1 MWVGTGCLMMAGPV
15 MGPAPS
21 TVSTCDHDQCEAG
34 QEYCYGKQVW
44 LQSAA
49 APMVTDAC
57 LLLEQYSNESK
68 PQHGHG
74 RARTRGQAGAGA
86 GWARA
91 PRHQE
96 PGAAHRGYK
105 LQRSLKWFRVSNLQL
120 HI

>member
-1 MWVGTGCLMMAGPV
+1 MWRVVTSCLMMAGPV

-57 LLLEQYSNESK
+57 LLLEQCSNESK
-68 PQHGHG
+68 PPHSPPWSGGHG

-96 PGAAHRGYK
+96 PG
-105 LQRSLKWFRVSNLQL
+105 V
-120 HI
+120 

>member
-1 MWVGTGCLMMAGPV
+1 MWRVVTSCLMMAGPV

-57 LLLEQYSNESK
+57 LLLEQCSNESK
-68 PQHGHG
+68 PQHSPPWSGGHG
-74 RARTRGQAGAGA
+74 LA
-86 GWARA
+86 
-91 PRHQE
+91 
-96 PGAAHRGYK
+96 
-105 LQRSLKWFRVSNLQL
+105 
-120 HI
+120 